1 MNRLTLF
8 GVFALSAMLLCYAME
23 ARSHWFTLAFAAA
36 CCLAATYGFLLGSW
50 PFGVLEV
57 IWAVVALRRWSMLR
71 RAQMPT

>member
-1 MNRLTLF
+1 MNGLALF

-36 CCLAATYGFLLGSW
+36 CCLASAYGFLQGSW

-57 IWAVVALRRWSMLR
+57 IWAVVALRRWSISR